1 MSVGKI
7 LFKGIDS
14 TSNIQEI
21 KKEEVKPSTSPEE
34 SYHIIWMEKL

>member
-21 KKEEVKPSTSPEE
+21 YQEEGAFCKD
-34 SYHIIWMEKL
+34 